1 MGLFKTPKLQA
12 PTPTPAP
19 GISVNQSGA
28 QQAAAAG
35 NAAKLAGGFG
45 STILTSPQGVG
56 TGQSSQSQTGVKTLM
71 GG

>member
-45 STILTSPQGVG
+45 GTILTGPQGV
-56 TGQSSQSQTGVKTLM
+56 QSSQQQSQTGGKTLM

>member
-1 MGLFKTPKLQA
+1 MGLFSSPKLTA

-19 GISVNQSGA
+19 GQSVNQSGA
-28 QQAAAAG
+28 QQAASTV

-45 STILTSPQGVG
+45 STLLTGPQGV
-56 TGQSSQSQTGVKTLM
+56 TTQTSTPGKTLL

>member
-1 MGLFKTPKLQA
+1 MGLFKTPKLQTPLQA
-12 PTPTPAP
+12 PTA
-19 GISVNQSGA
+19 GQSVNQTGA

-45 STILTSPQGVG
+45 GTILTGSQGIG
-56 TGQSSQSQTGVKTLM
+56 TGQSNQAQPGAKTLL

>member
-1 MGLFKTPKLQA
+1 MGLFSSPKLTA

-19 GISVNQSGA
+19 GQSVNESGA
-28 QQAAAAG
+28 QQAASTV

-45 STILTSPQGVG
+45 STLLTSSQGL
-56 TGQSSQSQTGVKTLM
+56 TQTATNAPKTLL